1 MSDSFKLWLGQVTTG
16 HGFMILAPTVLAL
29 LSGAMPWEAA
39 VPLFLA
45 GVAGLLWPENPPLK
59 TAAQTLATDIGAVI
73 AAYRNPPPVGPKTVG
88 PTTAGMAVLA
98 AAACHTAAV
107 ARSTAIG
114 GTIPAATPREQRPP
128 S

>member
-29 LSGAMPWEAA
+29 LSGAMQWEAA

-59 TAAQTLATDIGAVI
+59 TAAQTLAVDMGAVI
-73 AAYRNPPPVGPKTVG
+73 AAYRNPPPVG

-114 GTIPAATPREQRPP
+114 GTIPAAIPRE
-128 S
+128 